1 MASARS
7 EKSRGEARPD
17 SLAGAALRTAVL
29 APGGFVMG
37 YLLGVAV
44 GRLVGGC
51 PLRGDCGVALPIF
64 LSLPTAIIGMGAAN
78 TLAAARVRYWWEGV
92 AVWAVGIAAVLVL
105 VVTVG
110 LLGAESGAGRLI
122 GLGWLL
128 AAAALGFAGWF
139 RKPVTPG

>member
-1 MASARS
+1 MVFARS
-7 EKSRGEARPD
+7 GKSRGEARPD

-29 APGGFVMG
+29 APGGFVIG
-37 YLLGVAV
+37 YLFGVAV
-44 GRLVGGC
+44 GRLLGGC

-105 VVTVG
+105 VVAVGVLGTGSAGGRLVG
-110 LLGAESGAGRLI
+110 LA
-122 GLGWLL
+122 WLL
-128 AAAALGFAGWF
+128 AAVVMALASWPRGS
-139 RKPVTPG
+139 VSNE

>member
-7 EKSRGEARPD
+7 EKSRSEARPD
-17 SLAGAALRTAVL
+17 SLVGAALRTAVL

-44 GRLVGGC
+44 GRLLGGC
-51 PLRGDCGVALPIF
+51 PLRGECGVALPIF
-64 LSLPTAIIGMGAAN
+64 LSVPTAIIGMGAAN

-92 AVWAVGIAAVLVL
+92 AVWAVGIIAVLVL

-110 LLGAESGAGRLI
+110 LVGVESGAGRLL
-122 GLGWLL
+122 GFGWLL
-128 AAAALGFAGWF
+128 AAGALGLAGWL
-139 RKPVTPG
+139 KAPVTPD